1 MAMKIRLN
9 VVEWID
15 GNYGKQTLCPL
26 CHQEKD
32 TTEHV
37 FVCHEMGNEMGIGV
51 GDLERG
57 ERMGEVVRLFR
68 ENEEKRKT
76 LLIDEVQMNLNV
88 YQNEGTL

>member
-1 MAMKIRLN
+1 M
-9 VVEWID
+9 
-15 GNYGKQTLCPL
+15 
-26 CHQEKD
+26 
-32 TTEHV
+32 
-37 FVCHEMGNEMGIGV
+37 FVCHEMVNEMGIGV

-57 ERMGEVVRLFR
+57 RMGEVVRLFR